1 MLVTIA
7 AAAGV
12 VILAPG
18 PAERAASGP
27 AIKPKPAMVILRE
40 TRPTAV
46 CRGAARMQVSQESA
60 LLYRPRPD
68 DRAKRLIDMPE
79 AEACLLGGAR

>member
-7 AAAGV
+7 AAAASV
-12 VILAPG
+12 ALAPA
-18 PAERAASGP
+18 PAERAAPGP
-27 AIKPKPAMVILRE
+27 AIKPKPAMVLLRE

-46 CRGAARMQVSQESA
+46 CKGAGRMYVSHERT
-60 LLYRPRPD
+60 LLYRPTPD
-68 DRAKRLIDMPE
+68 DRARRLIDMPE